1 MRPRLLRSSPPPSI
15 YHLLLPP
22 LHLDPTAR
30 LAGERR
36 LGCLGSVPTSLSSL
50 SSSLS
55 PSTHLPFETEPVPI
69 PFVWRWPA
77 SVNFMSGTRLPSS
90 RQSLAVYPLFLFYF
104 IREFSFSTK
113 HLSLSSSP
121 PPRPLCLCVFQTL
134 MVRGTAFFLSFFS
147 RLDDSDPVRKE
158 ERRRG
163 EERRRVFWES
173 GMLKGREGNWE
184 RERDFEL
191 GFWFGFEVGLYRVLF
206 FVVVLLRTWEGE
218 KENE

>member
-1 MRPRLLRSSPPPSI
+1 
-15 YHLLLPP
+15 
-22 LHLDPTAR
+22 
-30 LAGERR
+30 
-36 LGCLGSVPTSLSSL
+36 
-50 SSSLS
+50 
-55 PSTHLPFETEPVPI
+55 
-69 PFVWRWPA
+69 
-77 SVNFMSGTRLPSS
+77 
-90 RQSLAVYPLFLFYF
+90 
-104 IREFSFSTK
+104 
-113 HLSLSSSP
+113 
-121 PPRPLCLCVFQTL
+121 
-134 MVRGTAFFLSFFS
+134 
-147 RLDDSDPVRKE
+147 LDDSDPVRKE